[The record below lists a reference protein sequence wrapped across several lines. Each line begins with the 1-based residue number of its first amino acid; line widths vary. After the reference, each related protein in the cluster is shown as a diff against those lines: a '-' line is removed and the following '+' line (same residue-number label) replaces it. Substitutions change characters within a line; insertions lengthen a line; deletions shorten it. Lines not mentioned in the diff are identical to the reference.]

1 MAKWGEELKNNGEFD
16 PRQMKKQVGYQ
27 MRQMFSGKT
36 PEEKNFKPNK
46 EKKDGSFKSANKA
59 IVISKPKEALVGR
72 CHFLECKQKDLRA
85 RIPCHFPPVK
95 RRALRSCQVAS

>member
-1 MAKWGEELKNNGEFD
+1 MAKWGEELQNNGEFD

-59 IVISKPKEALVGR
+59 IVISKPKEALVGSPGSVLVADVT
-72 CHFLECKQKDLRA
+72 FLNA
-85 RIPCHFPPVK
+85 SK
-95 RRALRSCQVAS
+95 RTYEQGYHVTSLQ